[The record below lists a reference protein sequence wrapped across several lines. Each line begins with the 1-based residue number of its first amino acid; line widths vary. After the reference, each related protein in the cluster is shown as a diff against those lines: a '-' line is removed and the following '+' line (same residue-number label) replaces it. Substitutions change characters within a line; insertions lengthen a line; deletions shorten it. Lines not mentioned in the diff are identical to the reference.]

1 VLAWIG
7 QWKGKSV
14 VCAYYWLFFSPEICD
29 NFILKCFFCW
39 RHEND
44 WKQDLEKYSLLCR
57 FCFSLCSSF
66 GFVTQIK
73 ALGSRH
79 QQSIVGF
86 FFYFMT
92 ILVLYIQVTEKF
104 CWKCDSLDL
113 RIEHR
118 HFQSHKCIFERLPVL
133 SEIWK
138 KNYDTFTR
146 LWRIVRTTHKR
157 FCARFAVV

>member
-1 VLAWIG
+1 M
-7 QWKGKSV
+7 
-14 VCAYYWLFFSPEICD
+14 
-29 NFILKCFFCW
+29 
-39 RHEND
+39 
-44 WKQDLEKYSLLCR
+44 EKYSLLCR

-73 ALGSRH
+73 ALDSRH
-79 QQSIVGF
+79 QQSILGF

-146 LWRIVRTTHKR
+146 LWRIVRTTHKLKILR
-157 FCARFAVV
+157 ALCCRVIKAFLREKISIDAKESRVTRSMS